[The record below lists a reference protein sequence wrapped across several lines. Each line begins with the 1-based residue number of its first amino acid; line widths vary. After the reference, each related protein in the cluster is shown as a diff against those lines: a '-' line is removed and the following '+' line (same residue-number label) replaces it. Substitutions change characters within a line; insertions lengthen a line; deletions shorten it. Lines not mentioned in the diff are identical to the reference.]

1 MKRFVG
7 SIKKNQVGILLILIS
22 SITLAIGQFYW
33 KISSGHLLIPLLFG
47 FAIYIIGAI
56 SMIFAYRY
64 GSFSVLHPMMSF
76 SYVFAF
82 ILGFFFLNEVASMA
96 KIGGLVLIIIGIVL
110 IGGGDDQ

>member
-1 MKRFVG
+1 MKGFVG
-7 SIKKNQVGILLILIS
+7 SIRKNIVGIFLIFIS
-22 SITLAIGQFYW
+22 SITLATGQFYW
-33 KISSGHLLIPLLFG
+33 KISSGVLLIPLLLG

-56 SMIFAYRY
+56 SMILAYRY

-82 ILGFFFLNEVASMA
+82 ILGFFFLNEVASIA

-110 IGGGDDQ
+110 VGGGDDR